1 MTAAE
6 NASEF
11 WLYGY
16 GSLIWKPPPHFDQR
30 IPGWVTG
37 YVRRFWQASE
47 DHRGTPEAPG
57 RVVTLIERSHW
68 EQLTDHHDDAPDKVW
83 GVAYR
88 IHADHV
94 TEVKEYLDIRE
105 INGYSIH
112 YTPFHPADGSSPI
125 QTLVYIGTPDN
136 EQFVGPQDPQEL
148 AEHILRSRG
157 PSGLNKDYLFG
168 LDTALAE
175 LCPESED
182 VHVSDLARRVRA
194 LEVAANGS
202 AKAPRASP
210 QISNFK
216 QESSTREAEEIEKVV
231 S

>member
-1 MTAAE
+1 M
-6 NASEF
+6 
-11 WLYGY
+11 
-16 GSLIWKPPPHFDQR
+16 
-30 IPGWVTG
+30 
-37 YVRRFWQASE
+37 
-47 DHRGTPEAPG
+47 
-57 RVVTLIERSHW
+57 
-68 EQLTDHHDDAPDKVW
+68 
-83 GVAYR
+83 
-88 IHADHV
+88 
-94 TEVKEYLDIRE
+94 
-105 INGYSIH
+105 
-112 YTPFHPADGSSPI
+112 
-125 QTLVYIGTPDN
+125 VYIGTPEN

-194 LEVAANGS
+194 LELAANGS
-202 AKAPRASP
+202 GKAPRASP
-210 QISNFK
+210 HISNFK